1 MAVRFIISLFF
12 AILVALFAIQNAS
25 AVEIN
30 IFFATYTVSQ
40 ALVILISAILGGIIV
55 LLLGLV
61 KQIKLNLKVKSTS
74 KAIAKLEEENKGLKE
89 QIEALTS
96 TPDQNKAEDVE
107 KTDEMK
113 NVVENKE
120 AYDEFS

>member
-30 IFFATYTVSQ
+30 IFFAKYTVSQ

-61 KQIKLNLKVKSTS
+61 KQIKLNLKIKSTS
-74 KAIAKLEEENKGLKE
+74 KTIAKLEEENKVLKE
-89 QIEALTS
+89 QIDTLTI
-96 TPDQNKAEDVE
+96 TPDENK
-107 KTDEMK
+107 THP
-113 NVVENKE
+113 VENV
-120 AYDEFS
+120 DEIKTMEEI

>member
-1 MAVRFIISLFF
+1 MAVRFIVSLFF

-25 AVEIN
+25 AVAIN

-61 KQIKLNLKVKSTS
+61 KQIKLNLKIKSTS
-74 KAIAKLEEENKGLKE
+74 KMITKLEEENKVLKQ
-89 QIEALTS
+89 QIEALS
-96 TPDQNKAEDVE
+96 ITPD
-107 KTDEMK
+107 
-113 NVVENKE
+113 ENKVDHVEMADE
-120 AYDEFS
+120 AKTIEEI